1 MGVHELLFWKN
12 KMTKLSGPF
21 AVLFLFALATPGF
34 SAELIGELVDRACY
48 MEDSVNNVGVGHQN
62 CAGACALKG
71 QPVALVTDNGEVYTV
86 IGELTEDNST
96 QLVPHM
102 SHRVVLSG
110 EIIDS
115 GGKKSINATEVTMA
129 VK

>member
-1 MGVHELLFWKN
+1 MKKISV
-12 KMTKLSGPF
+12 PF

-34 SAELIGELVDRACY
+34 SADLIGELVDQACY

-62 CAGACALKG
+62 CAGICALKG
-71 QPVALVTDNGEVYTV
+71 LPVALVTDNGEIYTV
-86 IGELTEDNST
+86 VGEYTEDSNG

-115 GGKKSINATEVTMA
+115 GGKKSINAIALKMA
-129 VK
+129 MKQ